1 MDPAVTTMSIQ
12 TPPAAPSRARLTA
25 RVLVRSVLFSAFLG
39 VLVFLPA
46 GTWHFWQAW
55 VFAAFYLAPI
65 IGFLLWLVIVDPA
78 TAQRR
83 LERGERE
90 PTQRKLVRYITPLF
104 LIALVAPGFDYRFG
118 WTREALGP
126 VPGWVSLAAD
136 FLTVAGVFLGLWTV
150 NVNRYAARTV
160 RVEEGQQ
167 VIGSGPYR
175 LIRHPMY
182 AGMCL
187 AQLAMP
193 LGLASIVTIPLFALL
208 IPFYMARLLNEEK
221 VLQRDLPGYSEYC
234 RRTRY
239 RLIPFVW

>member
-1 MDPAVTTMSIQ
+1 MESIATTPDMQ
-12 TPPAAPSRARLTA
+12 TPLAAPSRARLTA
-25 RVLVRSVLFSAFLG
+25 RVLVRGVVFSAVFSL
-39 VLVFLPA
+39 LVFLPA
-46 GTWHFWQAW
+46 GTWRFWQAW
-55 VFAAFYLAPI
+55 VFAAFFLVPV
-65 IGFLLWLVIVDPA
+65 IGFLLWLVIVDPT

-83 LERGERE
+83 LESKEQE
-90 PTQRKLVRYITPLF
+90 PTQRKLVRYIVPLF
-104 LIALVAPGFDYRFG
+104 LIALAAPGVDYRFG
-118 WTREALGP
+118 WTREALGL

-136 FLTVAGVFLGLWTV
+136 FLAATGVFLGLWTV
-150 NVNRYAARTV
+150 NVNRYAARTI

-167 VIGSGPYR
+167 LISSGPYR

-182 AGMCL
+182 AGLCL

-208 IPFYMARLLNEEK
+208 IPFFIVRLLNEEK
-221 VLQRDLPGYSEYC
+221 VLQRDLPGYIEYC